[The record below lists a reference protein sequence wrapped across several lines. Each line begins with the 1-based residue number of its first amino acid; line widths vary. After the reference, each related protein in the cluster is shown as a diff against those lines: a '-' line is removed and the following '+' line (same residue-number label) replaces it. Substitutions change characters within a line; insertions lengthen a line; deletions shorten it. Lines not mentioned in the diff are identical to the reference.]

1 MTYPRAKLSD
11 LTNALE
17 SSSVEDE
24 QVSRFDREIGE
35 MVYVKAEVLRSVEQ
49 DLDYD
54 GSDLPEWQRNEVET
68 ARALLADDGT
78 RFVYPPSRD
87 THDEF
92 DTMREFAEQ
101 WPDESVASDLMKHLG
116 GRGSFRRFRQAVFDH
131 RIEDQ
136 WRTFQD
142 EKERDVLIAW
152 CLDSNVEYE
161 DNLHI
166 GPPQHET
173 TDRQHLLAAA
183 QWFVTEAPKL
193 ESVEQ
198 IALVGS
204 LCTDQKKPRDL
215 DLLVT
220 VKPGSP
226 IKALGK
232 LKRKLQGKISR
243 GSMGSDVFIVEGGC
257 CIGRACQYR
266 EPWPRADCMARKLRC
281 ADGRESLCDTSANFS
296 LDQHIIDNPPV
307 ILWPEVKQ
315 NADVPADVQ
324 ELLAAIVR

>member
-1 MTYPRAKLSD
+1 MNYPRVKLSA
-11 LTNALE
+11 LTIALE
-17 SSSVEDE
+17 SISMEDE
-24 QVSRFDREIGE
+24 HISRFDRDAGE
-35 MVYVKAEVLRSVEQ
+35 MVYLEAEVLRSMEE
-49 DLDYD
+49 DPDYD
-54 GSDLPEWQRNEVET
+54 GSDLPEWQRKEVET

-78 RFVYPPSRD
+78 RFIDPPSRD
-87 THDEF
+87 AHDEF
-92 DTMREFAEQ
+92 CTMREFAEQ
-101 WPDESVASDLMKHLG
+101 RPDESVASDLLKQLG
-116 GRGSFRRFRQAVFDH
+116 GRGSFRRFREAIFEH

-142 EKERDVLIAW
+142 EQERELLIAW
-152 CLDSNVEYE
+152 CRDNNVEYE
-161 DNLHI
+161 DDLHI
-166 GPPQHET
+166 GPPQHEKS
-173 TDRQHLLAAA
+173 DRQHLLAAA
-183 QWFVTEAPKL
+183 QWFVTEAAKL

-220 VKPGSP
+220 VKPGSS

-243 GSMGSDVFIVEGGC
+243 GSMGSDVFIAEDGRY
-257 CIGRACQYR
+257 IGRACQYR

-281 ADGRESLCDTSANFS
+281 ADGREFLCDTSANFS
-296 LDQHIIDNPPV
+296 LDQHLIDNPPV

-315 NADVPADVQ
+315 NADVPADVWK
-324 ELLAAIVR
+324 LLAAIFR

>member
-1 MTYPRAKLSD
+1 MPPKAKLSD
-11 LTNALE
+11 LAMALE
-17 SSSVEDE
+17 SDGMENE
-24 QVSRFDREIGE
+24 HISRFDRDAGE
-35 MVYVKAEVLRSVEQ
+35 MVYLEADVLRSVEE
-49 DLDYD
+49 DPDYD
-54 GSDLPEWQRNEVET
+54 GSDLPDWQRKEIET

-78 RFVYPPSRD
+78 RFIDPPHRD

-92 DTMREFAEQ
+92 EVMREFAEQ
-101 WPDESVASDLMKHLG
+101 WPDQSVASALLKLLG
-116 GRGSFRRFRQAVFDH
+116 GRGSFRRFREAIFEH

-142 EKERDVLIAW
+142 EKERDLLVAW
-152 CLDSNVEYE
+152 CHENGIEYE

-166 GPPQHET
+166 GPPKHET
-173 TDRQHLLAAA
+173 SDRQHLLAAA
-183 QWFVTEAPKL
+183 QWFVTEAAKL

-220 VKPGSP
+220 VKPGSS

-243 GSMGSDVFIVEGGC
+243 GSMGSDVFIAEDGRY
-257 CIGRACQYR
+257 IGRACQYR

-281 ADGRESLCDTSANFS
+281 ADGREFLCDTSANFS
-296 LDQHIIDNPPV
+296 LDQHLIDNPPV

-315 NADVPADVQ
+315 NADVPADVWK
-324 ELLAAIVR
+324 LLAAIFR